1 MNPSP
6 NRPWLEPLFLITYV
20 RISKK
25 ALAAY
30 RKTRR
35 ADNNDTTDFLGRG
48 RSAAQWR
55 HPKKDFTTEP
65 TEVTEKRRTK
75 KYGSTNKEP

>member
-1 MNPSP
+1 MSQSTLAGAIVSDNLCQ
-6 NRPWLEPLFLITYV
+6 NIQEGHWPLTA
-20 RISKK
+20 KH
-25 ALAAY
+25 
-30 RKTRR
+30 RR
-35 ADNNDTTDFLGRG
+35 ADNNDGPIFLGGG

-55 HPKKDFTTEP
+55 QPKKDFTTEP